1 MMKLVFDTNIIHEDF
16 HLYGGR
22 ITKLCGA
29 AEKLG
34 YDLMIPDVV
43 VDETVNQYR
52 KKLLDNYSGYAGVM
66 KLVARTQGAD
76 DKLGKDAFISDKVKE
91 YEAYLRKRLTELK
104 IQVIPYPTV
113 DVKALVSKDLNVK
126 KPFKETKE
134 GNIGYRDAI
143 IWESIKTICKPPKEL
158 IEDHQIEFLTENT
171 RDFAGPDSALH
182 PELVAEV
189 KEAGFAENVVAL
201 IPNVN
206 EFFKN
211 RIDPELEELEQI
223 KEELIKTGKFSRF
236 DVNEETSRV
245 LDKDYITEIISD
257 SDFDSGQRYYLPG
270 YMEDPTINYIN
281 DPAIEDITVRRL
293 SDHTALI
300 EVQARVTVEMDFF
313 VYKPDYYIYE
323 DERRFSINDENWNE
337 YYMWCE
343 GTVDVCTYLSFRTTS
358 KLGKILSVEV
368 QVTEVEV

>member
-1 MMKLVFDTNIIHEDF
+1 MILVFDTNIIHEDF

-22 ITKLCGA
+22 ITKLCSA
-29 AEKLG
+29 AQKLG

-52 KKLLDNYSGYAGVM
+52 KKLLDNYSGYAVVM

-76 DKLGKDAFISDKVKE
+76 DKLDKDAFISDKVKE
-91 YEAYLRKRLTELK
+91 YDAYLRKRLAELK
-104 IQVIPYPTV
+104 IHVIPYPTV
-113 DVKALVSKDLNVK
+113 DVKALVSKDLNVT

-143 IWESIKTICKPPKEL
+143 IWESIKSICQPPRTL
-158 IEDHQIEFLTENT
+158 TEDPQIELLTENT
-171 RDFAGPDSALH
+171 RDFAGPDNALH
-182 PELVAEV
+182 TDLVAEV
-189 KEAGFAENVVAL
+189 KAAGFAENVVAL

-223 KEELIKTGKFSRF
+223 KEDLIKTGKFNRF
-236 DVNEETSRV
+236 DVNEETSSV
-245 LDKDYITEIISD
+245 LDKDYITEIIND

-281 DPAIEDITVRRL
+281 DPVIEDITVRRL
-293 SDHTALI
+293 SDHTALV
-300 EVQARVTVEMDFF
+300 EVQARATVEMDFF

-323 DERRFSINDENWNE
+323 DERRFSIMDEDWNE

-343 GTVDVCTYLSFRTTS
+343 GSVDVCTYLSFRTTA

>member
-1 MMKLVFDTNIIHEDF
+1 MKLVFDTNIIHEDF

-22 ITKLCGA
+22 ITKLCSA

-66 KLVARTQGAD
+66 KLLARTQGAD
-76 DKLGKDAFISDKVKE
+76 DKLDKDAFISDKVKE
-91 YEAYLRKRLTELK
+91 YDAYLRKRLTELK
-104 IQVIPYPTV
+104 IQIIPYPAV
-113 DVKALVSKDLNVK
+113 DVKALVSKDLNIK

-143 IWESIKTICKPPKEL
+143 IWESIKTICQPPKAL
-158 IEDHQIEFLTENT
+158 IEDPQIEFLTENT
-171 RDFAGPDSALH
+171 RDFAGPDNALH
-182 PELVAEV
+182 PDLVAEV
-189 KEAGFAENVVAL
+189 KADGFAENAVAL

-223 KEELIKTGKFSRF
+223 KEELIKTGKFNRF

-245 LDKDYITEIISD
+245 LDKDYITEIIND

-358 KLGKILSVEV
+358 KLGKILSVDV